1 MYDALSLGHLYCV
14 AATKFYRGNNDFH
27 TMRIVAATCP
37 RDVSQRLIASG
48 VPALMEAGELRQ
60 EPVRA
65 SPESVTSRFCY
76 HFLIIA
82 SSLAAKYDV
91 TVLAPVVQTMDSAVH
106 RINHYPADKH

>member
-1 MYDALSLGHLYCV
+1 
-14 AATKFYRGNNDFH
+14 
-27 TMRIVAATCP
+27 MRIVAATC
-37 RDVSQRLIASG
+37 RSASG

-82 SSLAAKYDV
+82 SSLAAKYVV
-91 TVLAPVVQTMDSAVH
+91 TVLAPVVQTMDNAVH
-106 RINHYPADKH
+106 RIADSAVHHYPADKH